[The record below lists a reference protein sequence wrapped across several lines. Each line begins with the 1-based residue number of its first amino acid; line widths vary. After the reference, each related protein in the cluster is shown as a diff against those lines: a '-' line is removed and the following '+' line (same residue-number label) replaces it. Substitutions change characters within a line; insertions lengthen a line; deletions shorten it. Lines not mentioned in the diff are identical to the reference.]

1 MLCFIFTLRNQ
12 EKYIDLR
19 DIRTRQRDGV
29 VFKTIHV
36 NHYMARQNPLF
47 RAFNAGND
55 LPVRVR
61 NAENKEVFKSL
72 YMSTIV
78 NLYKK

>member
-1 MLCFIFTLRNQ
+1 MTPTVADKTPSESISW
-12 EKYIDLR
+12 DL
-19 DIRTRQRDGV
+19 
-29 VFKTIHV
+29 TIHV

-47 RAFNAGND
+47 RAFNAWNE

-72 YMSTIV
+72 YMLTIV
-78 NLYKK
+78 NPYKK